1 MPDAGH
7 DQAILQIDDVI
18 KAFDGTHA
26 VDRVNLEV
34 KQGEFVTLLG
44 PSGCGKSTLLR
55 MIAGFETP
63 TSGRILM
70 RGRDMSRD
78 PAYAREIGMVFQ
90 NLALFPH
97 MNVYDNVAFGLRARK
112 RTRDLDRRT
121 REMIAMVGLEGFED
135 RRTGQISGGQRQRVA
150 LARSLVTAPDVL
162 LLDEPLSALDLK
174 LRRQLQGELK
184 RIQRETGITFIFVT
198 HDQEEALSMSDRIAV
213 MNAGRVEQYGSAVEV
228 YHRPRTEFVA
238 RFVGETNFLRGSVS
252 VVSGDR
258 AALDLDGTD
267 TRIAIPAG
275 AEARHCGTRL
285 AVSIRPEH
293 VRLGAVDELM
303 VPATVRSHSFSG
315 STITY
320 ELDSRAGPLLAQVPF
335 QPGKGHPLAP
345 GMAVS
350 ARWQDDA
357 ITLIPA

>member
-7 DQAILQIDDVI
+7 DQAILQIEDVI

-34 KQGEFVTLLG
+34 EQGEFVTLLG

-78 PAYAREIGMVFQ
+78 PAYQREIGMVFQ

-112 RTRDLDRRT
+112 RTQDLDRRT

-213 MNAGRVEQYGSAVEV
+213 MNAGRVEQYGTAVDV
-228 YHRPRTEFVA
+228 YHQPKTEFVA
-238 RFVGETNFLRGSVS
+238 RFVGETNFLRGALAI
-252 VVSGDR
+252 VSGAQ
-258 AALDLDGTD
+258 AALDLDGAD
-267 TRIAIPAG
+267 ARIAVPAG
-275 AEARHCGTRL
+275 AGRQGTRL
-285 AVSIRPEH
+285 AISIRPEH

-303 VPATVRSHSFSG
+303 VPATVRTHSFSG

-320 ELDSRAGPLLAQVPF
+320 ELDTTAGPLLARVPF
-335 QPGKGHPLAP
+335 QPGKGHPLAQ
-345 GMAVS
+345 GAAVS
-350 ARWQDDA
+350 AGWQDDA
-357 ITLIPA
+357 VTLIPA